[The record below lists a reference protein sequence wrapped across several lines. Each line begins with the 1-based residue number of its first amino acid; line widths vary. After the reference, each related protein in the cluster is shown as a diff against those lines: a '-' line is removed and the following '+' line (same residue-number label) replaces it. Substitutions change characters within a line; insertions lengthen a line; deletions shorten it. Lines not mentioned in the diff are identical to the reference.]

1 MCNKMDAKD
10 LCVITLLAGSI
21 YTLNTGLTLSE
32 VKGNILEGAMYF
44 SYGVG
49 LVSVLHIF
57 MNT

>member
-1 MCNKMDAKD
+1 MCNKMETKD
-10 LCVITLLAGSI
+10 LCIITLLAGSI

-32 VKGNILEGAMYF
+32 VKGDVLTGIMYV

-49 LVSVLHIF
+49 LVSALHIF